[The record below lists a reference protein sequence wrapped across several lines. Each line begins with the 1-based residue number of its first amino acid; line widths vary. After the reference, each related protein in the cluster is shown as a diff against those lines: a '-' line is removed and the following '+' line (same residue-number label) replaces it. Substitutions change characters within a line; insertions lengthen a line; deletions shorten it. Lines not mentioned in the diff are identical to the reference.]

1 MNESAIWFSNAGIN
15 IATDIVILILPLFV
29 LRGLMMPIR
38 TKIWLAL
45 ILSLGGL
52 YVSSPILY
60 SYLGHRSTC

>member
-15 IATDIVILILPLFV
+15 IATDLVILILPLFV
-29 LRGLMMPIR
+29 LKGLMMPTR

-52 YVSSPILY
+52 YV
-60 SYLGHRSTC
+60 